1 MASTSGPNA
10 FGGDLGE
17 QRFSALFDK
26 HKRNLAYAGVAL
38 LVVGAGSWFYARSNA
53 LKEQHAELAYETAL
67 QSVSSGNVP
76 LAQSDLKKV
85 TVRYGGT
92 NGAAQSAMALAKL
105 YYEQG
110 KYQAGIDALKEPAAH
125 EGDLEYGAKLLLAA
139 GYQGLGNSKEAASVY
154 EAAAGVARFDADK
167 AGAMAMAA
175 RAHQQAN
182 NKAAAVKI
190 WTDLLKNPK
199 SGFDAEAQIRLGEL
213 EAQTTKV

>member
-1 MASTSGPNA
+1 MALTSGPNA
-10 FGGDLGE
+10 FGGDVGE
-17 QRFSALFDK
+17 QRFSALFDQ
-26 HKRNLAYAGVAL
+26 HKRNLAYVGVAI
-38 LVVGAGSWFYARSNA
+38 LVIGAGAWFYVRSNA

-67 QSVSSGNVP
+67 QSVSSGNLP

-85 TVRYGGT
+85 TVRYSGT

-110 KYQAGIDALKEPAAH
+110 KYQAGIDALKEPASH
-125 EGDLEYGAKLLLAA
+125 DGDLEYGAKLLLAA
-139 GYQGLGNSKEAASVY
+139 GYQGLGNAQQAATVY
-154 EAAAGVARFDADK
+154 EAAAGLARFDADR

-175 RAHQQAN
+175 RAYQQAN

-190 WTDLLKNPK
+190 WNDLLKDTK

-213 EAQTTKV
+213 QAQTTKV